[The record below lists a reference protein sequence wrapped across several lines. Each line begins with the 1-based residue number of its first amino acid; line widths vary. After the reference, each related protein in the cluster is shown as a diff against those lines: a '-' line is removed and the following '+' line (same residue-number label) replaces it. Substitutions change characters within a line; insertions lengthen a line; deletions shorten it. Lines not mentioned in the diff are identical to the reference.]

1 MKQEE
6 ALQVVKQAIN
16 LATKAGCYTMEEMEV
31 IIVALKTLSSEQ
43 ETNQTEN

>member
-16 LATKAGCYTMEEMEV
+16 VATKAGCYTMEEMEV
-31 IIVALKTLSSEQ
+31 IIVALKTLSREE
-43 ETNQTEN
+43 ETKQTES